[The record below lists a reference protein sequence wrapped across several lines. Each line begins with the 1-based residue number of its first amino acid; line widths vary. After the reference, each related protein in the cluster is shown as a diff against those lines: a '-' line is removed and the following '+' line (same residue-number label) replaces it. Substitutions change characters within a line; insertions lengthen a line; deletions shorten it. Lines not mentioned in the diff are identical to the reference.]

1 MVRTQRTEQLIGAE
15 GVNTLA
21 AASVLIVG
29 LGGVGGCVF
38 EMLARAGIGHLTV
51 VDGDVFDESNLNRQI
66 LSESANIGKPKAA
79 AAAARAER
87 IAPACSVT
95 ALCMR
100 YSAETA
106 DTILH
111 PSFDYVADCI
121 DSVADKTD
129 LIVRC
134 SRRGIPVISAMGAG
148 NRLTP
153 KFCITDIYDTTDDGL
168 ARVMRKKLRAAGIAS
183 LLTVCDAAPPLCSVS
198 GAPGSISYAPNLS
211 GCLMAQKIITDLLW
225 NE

>member
-100 YSAETA
+100 YSAET
-106 DTILH
+106 
-111 PSFDYVADCI
+111 PRRMSFSPWPVSATATLL
-121 DSVADKTD
+121 SPLFMERRKGSGSA
-129 LIVRC
+129 
-134 SRRGIPVISAMGAG
+134 RRGSSP
-148 NRLTP
+148 
-153 KFCITDIYDTTDDGL
+153 
-168 ARVMRKKLRAAGIAS
+168 
-183 LLTVCDAAPPLCSVS
+183 
-198 GAPGSISYAPNLS
+198 
-211 GCLMAQKIITDLLW
+211 
-225 NE
+225 